1 MITGYIRNNRRR
13 FLAAFIVFA
22 VFFCGALFQETGNMQ
37 SSNLQ
42 SSNLQSSNLQ
52 YSSLQGSTNN
62 KQETKLKN
70 LSDSVQ
76 TDVESIIPDTV
87 KIGAYIFSV
96 FDLDFPGNK
105 INVDFYLWYNTKTDS
120 VNMLEYLEVVN
131 ATEYNKTGETSETRG
146 TEGYQTVRINSRI
159 KKVWDVTNFPFDHQ
173 TIEIRIEDY
182 DKDATRLIMVPD
194 TASSKID
201 KNVRIDGWEI
211 KEFGIKVYD
220 HMYETNYGDP
230 DVSADEFSK
239 YSRAVIYFTLE
250 REGKGLFFKLFVGLF
265 ISVLISLLT
274 FFINPLDLDPRFGLS
289 VGAIFAAIASQY
301 VITSTLP
308 QNERLTLVD
317 ILHDISFIYIFLCIL
332 VSTLSLHFMK
342 QNKED
347 KSKKLDKYSLFIFG
361 ISYIV
366 IVLYFV
372 ISALK

>member
-1 MITGYIRNNRRR
+1 MITGYFRKNKRR
-13 FLAAFIVFA
+13 FIAAFIVFA
-22 VFFCGALFQETGNMQ
+22 VFFSGALLQE
-37 SSNLQ
+37 SSDVQ
-42 SSNLQSSNLQ
+42 I
-52 YSSLQGSTNN
+52 SSLQN
-62 KQETKLKN
+62 
-70 LSDSVQ
+70 
-76 TDVESIIPDTV
+76 SIISKQDSKKNNINDSADTEEVSIVPDTV

-105 INVDFYLWYNTKTDS
+105 INVDFYLWYNTKSDS
-120 VNMLEYLEVVN
+120 INMLEYLEVIN
-131 ATEYNKTGETSETRG
+131 ATEYNKTGETSKSRG

-159 KKVWDVTNFPFDHQ
+159 KKVWDVTNFPFDRQ

-182 DKDATRLIMVPD
+182 DKDASRLIMVPD
-194 TASSKID
+194 TLSSKID
-201 KNVRIDGWEI
+201 KNVRIDGWQI

-239 YSRAVIYFTLE
+239 YSRAVIYFTIE

-342 QNKED
+342 QNKEAN
-347 KSKKLDKYSLFIFG
+347 SKKLDKYSLFIFG
-361 ISYIV
+361 ISYVV

-372 ISALK
+372 ISAVR